1 MATRLRFVGTG
12 DGTHYID
19 LAKEMS
25 AFHRRMHRQG
35 RYYNVT
41 GGYMVD
47 SNAATRMDFNT
58 APDAW
63 TIKNAYKRAFRLWKK
78 NRAQVLQDAELG
90 PVALKYSDFKVFLN
104 PYHTVGTNDLR
115 SVDSNDN
122 TITTGDWDYS
132 ELRDVEDGDDFTL
145 SLIGKHNGSKG
156 AFFRVSVLQSW
167 FESRPL
173 PDISPS
179 GDTPGVNEFDDP
191 LVNIFNQ
198 SEDSDFVIAQV
209 EGEND
214 SCPYDRDNSIGSQA
228 TNAILAN
235 MQRKA
240 TAKLQV
246 GGDGLGAIPGFGAM
260 CGLVQVN
267 VQGSVG
273 DWEIV
278 LDVETGGKILE

>member
-1 MATRLRFVGTG
+1 MATRLRFTGTQP
-12 DGTHYID
+12 GTYYID

-47 SNAATRMDFNT
+47 SNSNARIDFNT

-63 TIKNAYKRAFRLWKK
+63 TTKNAYKRAFRLWKK
-78 NRAQVLQDAELG
+78 NRAQILQDMELG
-90 PVALKYSDFKVFLN
+90 AVVPKYSDFKVYLN
-104 PYHTVGTNDLR
+104 PYHDNTNELR
-115 SVDSNDN
+115 AVDSAGN

-132 ELRDVEDGDDFTL
+132 ELRDVEAGDDFNL
-145 SLIGKHNGSKG
+145 SLCGKHNGTAG
-156 AFFRVSVLQSW
+156 NYFRVSVLQSW

-173 PDISPS
+173 PDISPA
-179 GDTPGVNEFDDP
+179 GDAPGVSEFDDP

-198 SEDSDFVIAQV
+198 SEDADFVVADI
-209 EGEND
+209 EGENT
-214 SCPYDRDNSIGSQA
+214 STPYDRDAGIGIQYN
-228 TNAILAN
+228 NAVLAN

-240 TAKLQV
+240 TAKLQI

-260 CGLVQVN
+260 CGLIQLDVSDTA
-267 VQGSVG
+267 GT
-273 DWEIV
+273 WEIV